1 MKTKIV
7 TLFFFLFSLQQ
18 GRGQNWA
25 PVPCYDGSAQITK
38 MFVDSLH
45 NKLIINCILGHTVCG
60 VTYKGLVA
68 YNGHQFHDL
77 DFGLNKYDPNP
88 STSGDKTMD
97 CIPFNEKTLFGGM
110 FASVGSDTLYSEA
123 MALWNGNVWDTFPKF
138 TFTNNPGRHNS
149 APLINGFLRDNGR
162 IWIYG
167 AFKDLGGVPG
177 YNIYTFDGNAF
188 SSINIPI
195 SNFNY
200 NYPINNMIK
209 YKTHIYALG
218 GFTNPPSYSISRLA
232 RYDGTSWTS
241 VGNGIVG
248 SIDNGFDMIVY
259 KDTLYIAGSFS
270 KASGNAGNYIM
281 KWDGS
286 QLHDA
291 GFGGFNGW
299 WAITKMLVYRNRL
312 YTFGYFDQ
320 AAGQKA
326 FGVAY
331 YENGQWTVPQDSIA
345 GNIYSAAI
353 FNDAIYIA
361 GNFLSIYGDPGMK
374 HFARLLCPD
383 FDAGS
388 GCLSGIKEHH
398 GQLSLKAFPN
408 PSDGHISLEPESHLR
423 LDNITIINTLGQ
435 EVLKLQE
442 PGPRPEI
449 DLSGQPAGIYLIKVQ
464 SSEGQRILK
473 IIKE

>member
-1 MKTKIV
+1 MKTKISI
-7 TLFFFLFSLQQ
+7 LFFLFSLQQ

-25 PVPCYDGSAQITK
+25 PVPCYDGSAQIARI
-38 MFVDSLH
+38 FVDSLH
-45 NKLIINCILGHTVCG
+45 NELIINCILGHTVCG

-68 YNGHQFHDL
+68 YNGQQFHDL
-77 DFGLNKYDPNP
+77 DFGLNKHRPGLY
-88 STSGDKTMD
+88 TAGDKTMD
-97 CIPFNEKTLFGGM
+97 CIPFKGKTLFGGI
-110 FASVGSDTLYSEA
+110 FASVGSDTLLSEA
-123 MALWNGNVWDTFPKF
+123 MALWNGSVWDTFPKF

-149 APLINGFLRDNGR
+149 APLVHGFLRDNGK

-177 YNIYTFDGNAF
+177 DNIYTFDGNSF
-188 SSINIPI
+188 TSVNIPV
-195 SNFNY
+195 SYFGPA
-200 NYPINNMIK
+200 YPVIKMIK
-209 YKTHIYALG
+209 YKNHIYALG

-232 RYDGTSWTS
+232 RYNGISWTS

-248 SIDNGFDMIVY
+248 SIDNGADMIVY

-299 WAITKMLVYRNRL
+299 SAITKMLVYRNRL
-312 YTFGYFDQ
+312 YTFGYFGQ

-374 HFARLLCPD
+374 YLAKLLCPD

-388 GCLSGIKEHH
+388 GCLSGIKEQHT
-398 GQLSLKAFPN
+398 QLSLKAFPN
-408 PSDGHISLEPESHLR
+408 PSHGRISLEPESHLR

-449 DLSGQPAGIYLIKVQ
+449 DLSGQPAGIYLIRVQ
-464 SSEGQRILK
+464 SSEGLRILK

>member
-1 MKTKIV
+1 
-7 TLFFFLFSLQQ
+7 
-18 GRGQNWA
+18 
-25 PVPCYDGSAQITK
+25 
-38 MFVDSLH
+38 
-45 NKLIINCILGHTVCG
+45 
-60 VTYKGLVA
+60 
-68 YNGHQFHDL
+68 
-77 DFGLNKYDPNP
+77 
-88 STSGDKTMD
+88 
-97 CIPFNEKTLFGGM
+97 
-110 FASVGSDTLYSEA
+110 
-123 MALWNGNVWDTFPKF
+123 
-138 TFTNNPGRHNS
+138 
-149 APLINGFLRDNGR
+149 
-162 IWIYG
+162 
-167 AFKDLGGVPG
+167 
-177 YNIYTFDGNAF
+177 
-188 SSINIPI
+188 
-195 SNFNY
+195 
-200 NYPINNMIK
+200 
-209 YKTHIYALG
+209 
-218 GFTNPPSYSISRLA
+218 
-232 RYDGTSWTS
+232 

-248 SIDNGFDMIVY
+248 SIDNGADMIVY

-299 WAITKMLVYRNRL
+299 SAITKMLVYRNRL
-312 YTFGYFDQ
+312 YTFGYFGQ

-374 HFARLLCPD
+374 YLAKLLCPD

-388 GCLSGIKEHH
+388 GCLSGIKEQHT
-398 GQLSLKAFPN
+398 QLSLKAFPN
-408 PSDGHISLEPESHLR
+408 PSHGRISLEPESHLR

-449 DLSGQPAGIYLIKVQ
+449 DLSGQPAGIYLIRVQ
-464 SSEGQRILK
+464 SSEGLRILK